1 MSDFA
6 EFFFLLSQ
14 WNTLKDS
21 IIATADFSVLVACK
35 YWVLSYHNERNL
47 QVCAL
52 SDTANYILSLSVRN
66 VHTTLNNE
74 INNTMSEQYFN
85 CYFRIL
91 FFLVRKV
98 YNSSCDTV
106 CHLIRMAWI
115 YFFNHNLLL

>member
-1 MSDFA
+1 MGYFA
-6 EFFFLLSQ
+6 EGTLLLCE
-14 WNTLKDS
+14 WNASENT
-21 IIATADFSVLVACK
+21 IVATADFSVLVACK
-35 YWVLSYHNERNL
+35 DRVLCYHYERYF
-47 QVCAL
+47 QVSTL
-52 SDTANYILSLSVRN
+52 SDTANNSFSLSVRN

-115 YFFNHNLLL
+115 YFFNHCSYF